1 MMTEPAGL
9 FLMLSTVVTIA
20 LVVAGT
26 GVSALWFL
34 RALPGL
40 GLSLRFAPR
49 RAAGRPGFPGPCRTG
64 LLGWLRG

>member
-1 MMTEPAGL
+1 MMMTKPTGL

-49 RAAGRPGFPGPCRTG
+49 QAGPPSRR
-64 LLGWLRG
+64 